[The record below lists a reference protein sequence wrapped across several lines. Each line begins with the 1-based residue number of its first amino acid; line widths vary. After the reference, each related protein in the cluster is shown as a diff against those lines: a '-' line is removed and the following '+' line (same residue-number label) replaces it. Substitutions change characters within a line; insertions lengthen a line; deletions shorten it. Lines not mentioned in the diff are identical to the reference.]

1 MSNKENLIFHLL
13 EIPLKRPIVT
23 AWGNM
28 MTKPVIVVEAVN
40 NTHTAYGEIPCLPSG
55 KYTSKSAYELYA
67 IIKEEIC
74 PIRKSEEDLLQALS
88 TLNLPEI
95 ELGITAASLT
105 LKAKSQ
111 EKDLHQYFSIAERK
125 VDISKVYGAKFS
137 IDEILENIASKKFKQ
152 IKVKLKNRRDIPLL
166 FPLQQLESSIQIVI
180 DCNQC
185 LDSNDE
191 VNKIWEMLPNCMIEE
206 PFSVQRIDEYRKINT
221 PEKIIFDESSTSTE
235 NILSLANKFP
245 NATFSIKPFRFG
257 SLEKLKDITDRD
269 IRCTLGGMYE
279 TGIGRSF
286 NLFLAALLGI
296 TQSCEISERGTYFV
310 NEITDDNHFVV
321 NGAMSSCN
329 SFTINQTHWD
339 QYLIES
345 VS

>member
-28 MTKPVIVVEAVN
+28 MTKPVIIVEAVN
-40 NTHTAYGEIPCLPSG
+40 NTHTAFGEIPCLPSG

-67 IIKEEIC
+67 IIKEDIC
-74 PIRKSEEDLLQALS
+74 PIRNSDEDLHGTLS
-88 TLNLPEI
+88 TLNFPEI
-95 ELGITAASLT
+95 ELGITATLLT
-105 LKAKSQ
+105 LKAKTQ
-111 EKDLHQYFSIAERK
+111 DKDLHQYFSIAERK
-125 VDISKVYGAKFS
+125 VDISKVYGAQFV

-152 IKVKLKNRRDIPLL
+152 IKVKLKSRENIPLL
-166 FPLQQLESSIQIVI
+166 FPLQQLESSVQIVI

-191 VNKIWEMLPNCMIEE
+191 VNKIWKMLPYCLIEE
-206 PFSVQRIDEYRKINT
+206 PFSALHIDEYCKINN

-235 NILSLANKFP
+235 NIFSLANKFP

-257 SLEKLKDITDRD
+257 SLEKLKDITDRN

-286 NLFLAALLGI
+286 NLFLASLLGI
-296 TQSCEISERGTYFV
+296 NLPCEISERGTYFA
-310 NEITDDNHFVV
+310 NEITDDNHFVT

-329 SFTINQTHWD
+329 SFTINQTYWN

-345 VS
+345 I